1 METKKYVT
9 PSIEIESMV
18 SEQMF
23 LQASTGGLDFGNDNC
38 AGPGMNENDWNN
50 GMDF

>member
-18 SEQMF
+18 SEQMIAGSIGEAGF
-23 LQASTGGLDFGNDNC
+23 DQSGN
-38 AGPGMNENDWNN
+38 NDLGEWEIL
-50 GMDF
+50 